1 MEHVLKILES
11 MNEDEIKPNIQT
23 LNALLK
29 MIIELKIDNFKDVIK
44 YLIIEFKNM
53 NIKFSLGTYYY
64 IMLGFTI
71 YGNYILFIICFNF
84 LFIKLYFLTD
94 HNSYDN
100 FIHILY
106 TVKNKKFTIQDSAD
120 TKFFKHAMY
129 LAHKYNNKEAGNMI
143 HEILLKEDNYKFIST
158 AIIVR
163 FI

>member
-1 MEHVLKILES
+1 MQKKNIPFNLTTWNNIIILFSKVFNKRKVKIEMEHVLKILES

-71 YGNYILFIICFNF
+71 YGNYILFIIY
-84 LFIKLYFLTD
+84 LF
-94 HNSYDN
+94 
-100 FIHILY
+100 
-106 TVKNKKFTIQDSAD
+106 
-120 TKFFKHAMY
+120 
-129 LAHKYNNKEAGNMI
+129 
-143 HEILLKEDNYKFIST
+143 
-158 AIIVR
+158 
-163 FI
+163 